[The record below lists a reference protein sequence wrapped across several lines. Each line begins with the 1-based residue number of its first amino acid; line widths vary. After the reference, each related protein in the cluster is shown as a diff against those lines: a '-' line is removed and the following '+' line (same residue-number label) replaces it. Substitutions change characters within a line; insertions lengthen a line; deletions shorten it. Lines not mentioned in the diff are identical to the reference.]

1 MIKVMKKIVYI
12 LLATALS
19 VSGCDYLDIVPD
31 ERTKPENT
39 YQNPD
44 AAKNYLYSC
53 YSKMYNPRVP
63 DAPDKFSAAEIINA
77 VEKNDWSIFPRG
89 YYSPSSPSLVKAYY
103 DNIWS
108 GIRQCY
114 QFLSVVDMAPDI
126 LPEDLQYYKA
136 EATLLIAYYHWLSFR
151 AFGPSVIIK
160 EMLDPFAPIEDY
172 PERSSVDEV
181 VAFIDEKI
189 TEAETIGLAERHDG
203 DEYGRFTKSVAQ
215 ALRAKVY
222 LYAAS
227 LLFNGNSEFYADFKS
242 PIDNRNLI
250 SQTPDIEKWKKA
262 EQVTRDAISYLESQ
276 GFRLYNAPGFD
287 DAGTPSASKPGP
299 VNKYQRAVRYTFM
312 DNVGGTNPEV
322 IMVDTR
328 KEGTYE
334 IQNQSTP
341 KQTASNGYKNSWN
354 TIAPT
359 LQTVEMFY
367 TKNGLPID
375 EDPNWDYDGRYS
387 IVDMPAN
394 YDDNSYG
401 LSSGRRTLSL
411 HLNREPRF
419 FTWISFHNGNYEIA
433 KFNGKVTNSNNAK
446 KAIVVQFRFGNE
458 QGLTEGQTGNYTGT
472 GYLNKKFVHPAFQNG
487 PVHYPYPVIRMAE
500 MYMNLAEILIEEDI
514 MEGTTDRLAE
524 AKSLI
529 DQIRVRAGI
538 PTIDDAW
545 KNAKHPEKATTAE
558 GLREIYRRER
568 QIEFYLENQRFW
580 DLRRWKDADI
590 LGEKVWGMNIHGS
603 TDETFFVPTELQN
616 IRTFKQAQYLMP
628 IPMAETNKVPH
639 VIQNPGY

>member
-1 MIKVMKKIVYI
+1 MKKIVYI

-446 KAIVVQFRFGNE
+446 KAIVVQFRFGDE

-514 MEGTTDRLAE
+514 MEGTTGRLAE